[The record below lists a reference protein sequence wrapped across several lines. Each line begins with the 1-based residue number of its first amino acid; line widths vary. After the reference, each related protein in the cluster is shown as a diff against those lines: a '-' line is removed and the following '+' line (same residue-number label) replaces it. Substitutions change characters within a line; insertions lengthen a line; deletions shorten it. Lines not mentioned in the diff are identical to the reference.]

1 MKHHTSEQLVFSSIC
16 GKKVTAVFDDHR
28 VTSDAGVLV
37 LREIE
42 QRIKLIDALT
52 DAIVDSRHP
61 SYVRHEMWE
70 MLAQRVFPWPRAG
83 RSLWGTTTATI
94 VTPSKETRR

>member
-1 MKHHTSEQLVFSSIC
+1 MKNPTSEQLVFSSIC

-37 LREIE
+37 LREVE
-42 QRIKLIDALT
+42 QRIKVIDAVT

-61 SYVRHEMWE
+61 SYVRHEVWE
-70 MLAQRVFPWPRAG
+70 MLTQRVFQIALGYDDANPAEG
-83 RSLWGTTTATI
+83 GMMI
-94 VTPSKETRR
+94 SKETRR